1 MEIDPRELD
10 PARALASVERVMAP
24 KARAKKQHLTISIGE
39 GSPWLFADERAF
51 KQIALNL
58 VSNAVKFT
66 QDCGRIDVT
75 CRRAEDGG
83 FLFIVEDN
91 GPGIEHSKL
100 ENVFQPFAQV
110 DNCYAR
116 NAGGTGLGL
125 ALVQGLARLHD
136 GRAWIE
142 SVPNCGTRVFV
153 YFPLG
158 IDPSLHAIQAFG

>member
-1 MEIDPRELD
+1 
-10 PARALASVERVMAP
+10 LASVERLMAP
-24 KARAKKQHLTISIGE
+24 KARAKNQHLTIAIEE
-39 GSPWLFADERAF
+39 GAPWVFADEQAF

-58 VSNAVKFT
+58 ISNAVKFT
-66 QDCGRIDVT
+66 QEGGHIAAT
-75 CRRAEDGG
+75 CRRGEDGG
-83 FLFIVEDN
+83 FLFMVEDD

-100 ENVFQPFAQV
+100 EKVFQPFAQV

-142 SVPNCGTRVFV
+142 SELNCGTKVFV

-158 IDPSLHAIQAFG
+158 IDPSLQAIQAFG